1 MSRDDMHER
10 GFRTGQMVHIST
22 TGVDRKMG
30 SGEWS
35 VVPYEIP
42 KGCVAT
48 YFPESNHLI
57 PIESYGEGSF
67 TPTSKSVS
75 VLING

>member
-1 MSRDDMHER
+1 MSKEDMKER
-10 GFRTGQMVHIST
+10 GFRSGQMVHIST
-22 TGVDRKMG
+22 TGVNRKME

-35 VVPYEIP
+35 IVPYEIP
-42 KGCVAT
+42 RGCVAT

-57 PIESYGEGSF
+57 PLESYAEGSF

>member
-1 MSRDDMHER
+1 M
-10 GFRTGQMVHIST
+10 
-22 TGVDRKMG
+22 K

-57 PIESYGEGSF
+57 PIESYAEGSF